1 MFEVNASINGWEVV
15 GSGFLHISGTFA
27 RIVFDGMPIEI
38 KFESDGDSVRYDFT
52 PSDKDMTLT
61 LYNFDSQAPQG
72 KIEPV
77 VMAASGGRDI
87 KMTFIVQ
94 TLNKELNLRIFSYT
108 FLLEPESHG

>member
-15 GSGFLHISGTFA
+15 GSGFLHVSGTFA
-27 RIVFDGMPIEI
+27 RIVFDDMPVII
-38 KFESDGDSVRYDFT
+38 RFESDGGGTRWEFE
-52 PSDKDMTLT
+52 PSDKDITLT

-77 VMAASGGRDI
+77 VMAASAGRDI
-87 KMTFIVQ
+87 KMTFVVQ

-108 FLLEPESHG
+108 FLLEPENHG